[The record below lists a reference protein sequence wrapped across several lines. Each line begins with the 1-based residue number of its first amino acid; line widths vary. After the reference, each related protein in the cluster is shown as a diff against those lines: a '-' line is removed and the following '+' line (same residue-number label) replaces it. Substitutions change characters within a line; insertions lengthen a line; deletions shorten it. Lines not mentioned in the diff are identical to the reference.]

1 MADQDQAIGS
11 GGLQRG
17 AMMALG
23 AGGLHVVRKETVALS
38 TELPGRHED
47 YSETAARED
56 KSWWR

>member
-23 AGGLHVVRKETVALS
+23 AGGLYVVRKETVALS
-38 TELPGRHED
+38 
-47 YSETAARED
+47 Y
-56 KSWWR
+56 

>member
-23 AGGLHVVRKETVALS
+23 AGGLYVVRKETVALS
-38 TELPGRHED
+38 TELPGHQED
-47 YSETAARED
+47 YSGSAGWED